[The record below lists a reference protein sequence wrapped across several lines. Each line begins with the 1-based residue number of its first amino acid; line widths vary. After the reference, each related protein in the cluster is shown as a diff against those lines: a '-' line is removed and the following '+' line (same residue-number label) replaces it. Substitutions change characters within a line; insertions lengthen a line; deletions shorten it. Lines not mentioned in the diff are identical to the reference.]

1 MSVIVVGVN
10 HHTSPLPVLE
20 RLTLTEAAAGKAVHG
35 LVQRDNVREAVVLAT
50 CSRTEIYLVGERF
63 HGAFA
68 DATDL
73 LADVS
78 GMSVNELHP
87 YLYVEHDE
95 AAVRHL
101 FEVASGLDSV
111 VLGEGEILGQVRR
124 AAAVAREHGGLRST
138 MQLLF
143 DRALAAGK
151 RARTDTGIARGTTSI
166 SHAAVEMAAQA
177 LGSLDGRDV
186 LVVGAGEMGR
196 GVATALRAAGVREIV
211 VANRTP
217 SRGAALA
224 ATVDGRVSDLAG
236 LPGALDAASV
246 VVTCSDGATMLDVDL
261 VAARAAV
268 GPLLIVDI
276 AVPRNVD
283 PAVAAL
289 HGVTLFDLDDLARW
303 TEAGRLQRQAVADR
317 VGEIV
322 ADEVGRYLLDVT
334 ARQAAP
340 LVAQLHERAESIRND
355 EIARYGKRL
364 ETLGER
370 ERESVDALTKA
381 IVAKLLHGPT
391 VRLRAEVGTP
401 QGERNAAAVR
411 ELFDLEP

>member
-1 MSVIVVGVN
+1 MSVLVVGVN

-20 RLTLTEAAAGKAVHG
+20 RLTLSEAAAGKAVHG

-68 DATDL
+68 DATEL
-73 LADVS
+73 LADIS
-78 GMSVNELHP
+78 GMTLNELHP
-87 YLYVEHDE
+87 YIYVEHDE

-111 VLGEGEILGQVRR
+111 VLGESEILGQVRR
-124 AAAVAREHGGLRST
+124 AAALAREHGGLRAT

-151 RARTDTGIARGTTSI
+151 RARTETGIARGTTSI
-166 SHAAVEMAAQA
+166 SHAAVEMAAQT

-196 GVATALRAAGVREIV
+196 GVATALRAAGVRNIV

-217 SRGAALA
+217 SRGAVLA
-224 ATVDGRVSDLAG
+224 ATVDGQVSDLAA
-236 LPGALDAASV
+236 LPAALDAASV
-246 VVTCSDGATMLDVDL
+246 VVTCADGATMLDADL
-261 VAARAAV
+261 VAARAAA
-268 GPLLIVDI
+268 GPLLVVDI

-283 PAVAAL
+283 PAVAGL
-289 HGVTLFDLDDLARW
+289 DGVTLFDLDDLARW
-303 TEAGRLQRQAVADR
+303 TETGRRQRQAVADL
-317 VGEIV
+317 VAAIV
-322 ADEVGRYLLDVT
+322 ADEVQRYLLDVT
-334 ARQAAP
+334 QRQAAP

-355 EIARYGKRL
+355 ELARYGKRL

-370 ERESVDALTKA
+370 ERESVEALTRA